1 MDFSHDSLASIPT
14 CYATVSIGTPH
25 TPLDQKLRAIAD
37 AGFQGIELGFP
48 DLLSFAST
56 FHNAKVDAQDFD
68 AICKACQQVKEMC
81 QAAGLKIVMLQ
92 PFSNFEGWAPQ
103 SAERE
108 DAFLRAKGWIK
119 IMDAVG
125 TDLLQV
131 GSTDSPHAT
140 ASFDVLAADLAELAD
155 LLASHG
161 FRLAYENWCWATHA
175 PDWKDVWAIV
185 KKANRPNIGLCLD
198 TFQTAGG
205 EWADPTTTSGLI
217 EKEGEGHEGLKNKFQ
232 RSLDE
237 LAKTIPRE
245 KVYILQIS
253 DAYKPRQPLDPKSGD
268 SELRPRGRWSM
279 NMRPVPFDGGYLP
292 VVDVTQAV
300 LKTGF
305 RSWFSMEVFDGGPDG
320 DDQEWYDLKGYTKK
334 AMVSLK
340 RLIKE
345 SVES

>member
-1 MDFSHDSLASIPT
+1 M
-14 CYATVSIGTPH
+14 
-25 TPLDQKLRAIAD
+25 
-37 AGFQGIELGFP
+37 
-48 DLLSFAST
+48 
-56 FHNAKVDAQDFD
+56 
-68 AICKACQQVKEMC
+68 
-81 QAAGLKIVMLQ
+81 
-92 PFSNFEGWAPQ
+92 
-103 SAERE
+103 
-108 DAFLRAKGWIK
+108 
-119 IMDAVG
+119 
-125 TDLLQV
+125 
-131 GSTDSPHAT
+131 
-140 ASFDVLAADLAELAD
+140 LAADLAELAD

>member
-131 GSTDSPHAT
+131 GDFVVYAKLKSVH
-140 ASFDVLAADLAELAD
+140 VLTISLPLLGWFHRFAACYS
-155 LLASHG
+155 LL
-161 FRLAYENWCWATHA
+161 
-175 PDWKDVWAIV
+175 
-185 KKANRPNIGLCLD
+185 
-198 TFQTAGG
+198 
-205 EWADPTTTSGLI
+205 
-217 EKEGEGHEGLKNKFQ
+217 
-232 RSLDE
+232 
-237 LAKTIPRE
+237 
-245 KVYILQIS
+245 
-253 DAYKPRQPLDPKSGD
+253 
-268 SELRPRGRWSM
+268 
-279 NMRPVPFDGGYLP
+279 
-292 VVDVTQAV
+292 
-300 LKTGF
+300 
-305 RSWFSMEVFDGGPDG
+305 
-320 DDQEWYDLKGYTKK
+320 
-334 AMVSLK
+334 
-340 RLIKE
+340 
-345 SVES
+345 